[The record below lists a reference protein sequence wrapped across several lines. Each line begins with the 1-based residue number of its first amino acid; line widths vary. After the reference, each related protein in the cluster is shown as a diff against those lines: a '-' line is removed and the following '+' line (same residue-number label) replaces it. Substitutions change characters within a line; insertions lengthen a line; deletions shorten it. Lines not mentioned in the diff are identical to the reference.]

1 MKKVAKLLK
10 HNKFLFFLY
19 RNIFSFIF
27 RFIGIFVRTNN
38 KLVLFVSY
46 GGDSFNDSP
55 KVLFDS
61 MKADPYFAD
70 YTFVWSLCERA
81 KIEGASVVKMDSMKY
96 FITALKAKVWIT
108 NVNIE
113 RGLRFK
119 KKKTIYLNT
128 WHGTGPK
135 KSGRAIKGRKD
146 YDFSNVDILCV
157 DGEYTKKHFIA
168 SFNAN
173 ESSMLWCGRPRE
185 DKLFEYKQSQI
196 SSIKNKI
203 GLSKDK
209 KIVFY
214 VPTWREN
221 NARLLDVA
229 KLSSLL
235 GPYFTILVR
244 THHFSDEVFDCTGN
258 SVVNVTS
265 YPDISDL
272 YLISDYLISDYSSA
286 FFDFGLLKRPYYC
299 FATDYDEYVINPGLF
314 IDIKKEFV
322 GSVFN
327 DETKLA
333 ERIKG
338 YSYLNESELCYRL
351 CKKYIEIHKNATLE
365 CIKSIKQ
372 KLDFKG

>member
-1 MKKVAKLLK
+1 MKKAAKLLK

-27 RFIGIFVRTNN
+27 RFIGIFVRTDN

-61 MKADPYFAD
+61 MKTDPYFAD
-70 YTFVWSLCERA
+70 YTFVWGLCERT

-96 FITALKAKVWIT
+96 FITALKARVWIT

-157 DGEYTKKHFIA
+157 DGEYTKNHFVS

-173 ESSMLWCGRPRE
+173 ENSMLWCGRPRE

-221 NARLLDVA
+221 NARLLDVVR
-229 KLSSLL
+229 LSSLL
-235 GPYFTILVR
+235 GPDFIILVR
-244 THHFSDEVFDCTGN
+244 THHFSNEVFDCTGN

-327 DETKLA
+327 EETKLA
-333 ERIKG
+333 ERIRD
-338 YSYLNESELCYRL
+338 YSYLSESEFCYRL
-351 CKKYIEIHKNATLE
+351 CKKYIEIHKDATSE

-372 KLDFKG
+372 KLDFEG